1 MTLFTRIEDHHKS
14 PIYEPTGLLILKLNT
29 YTTIQTMMN
38 ISCEAT
44 GRL

>member
-14 PIYEPTGLLILKLNT
+14 PIYEPTGLLILNT
-29 YTTIQTMMN
+29 YTTIQTTTN
-38 ISCEAT
+38 ISYEAT

>member
-1 MTLFTRIEDHHKS
+1 MTLFARIKDHHKS
-14 PIYEPTGLLILKLNT
+14 PIYEPTGPLILNI
-29 YTTIQTMMN
+29 YTTIQTMTN